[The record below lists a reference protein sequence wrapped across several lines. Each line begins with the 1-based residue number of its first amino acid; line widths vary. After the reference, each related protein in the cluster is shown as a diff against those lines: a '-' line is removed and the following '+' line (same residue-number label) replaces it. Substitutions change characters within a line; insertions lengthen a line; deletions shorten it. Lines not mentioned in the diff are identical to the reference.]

1 MADGEKTG
9 FSKWLSNISTQ
20 DVGMYG
26 GGLLGGLGL
35 IGSAFSDVPSG
46 YGQGIS
52 QMEDYLRQLQGRYSE
67 VDTRRF
73 NPLSDP
79 GMRGVRGQMQSA
91 LAQNQSQ
98 IQRTLAQRGLS
109 GTGLAGS
116 LARQSGLDYARQLGT
131 QTAQRQ
137 TSFEQWKDQLQQ
149 SLLGMIGTGTAQL
162 SNMYAQQAQAEA
174 AGSPWS
180 AIAGL
185 GGQLLG
191 SAIGGG
197 IGGGAKAGG
206 VI

>member
-1 MADGEKTG
+1 M
-9 FSKWLSNISTQ
+9 
-20 DVGMYG
+20 
-26 GGLLGGLGL
+26 
-35 IGSAFSDVPSG
+35 
-46 YGQGIS
+46 
-52 QMEDYLRQLQGRYSE
+52 
-67 VDTRRF
+67 
-73 NPLSDP
+73 
-79 GMRGVRGQMQSA
+79 
-91 LAQNQSQ
+91 
-98 IQRTLAQRGLS
+98 S